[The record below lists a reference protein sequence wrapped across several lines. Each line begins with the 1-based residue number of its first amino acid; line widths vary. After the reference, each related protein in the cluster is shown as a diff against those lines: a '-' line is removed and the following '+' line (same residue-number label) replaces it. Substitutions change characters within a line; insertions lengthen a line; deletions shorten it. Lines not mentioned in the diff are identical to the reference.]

1 MDELI
6 GRTIG
11 PYTLVEPLGQGGMA
25 TVYKGY
31 QQSLNRYVAIKVL
44 RGELARDEKF
54 VARFRREA
62 LAVARLSHPS
72 ILHVYDA
79 GAADGVYYIVMDYA
93 PGGTLKDLMR
103 RGPLS
108 TERAISVATQI
119 AEALDYAHRQGVI
132 HRDVKPSNILLT
144 IDGRPQLTDFGIAK
158 ALYEHEQLTRTGT
171 SIGTPEY
178 MAPEQ
183 IEGQSVDGRA
193 DIYAL
198 GIVLYE
204 MLSGRTP
211 FHAETPMAMV
221 YKQLNDPPPP
231 LRSVGVSVPGW
242 LESVLNQALAKNPAA
257 RFQRASDMAR
267 ALNQEV
273 SVTAPPRPAPPPERR
288 SPSPIPMPAPV
299 TRQRPASRRRSGAAV
314 WLLVGLIAVL
324 LLGLAGGA
332 ALLLGGSGKDTSGGD
347 VVTLVVTSEVVTQVV
362 TSAPVWVTAT
372 NTPQPPPT
380 APAATP
386 EPEWNI
392 PSLQANIENLR
403 FFEAP
408 QQQPPREE
416 RVYSQRFAQSEARYI
431 YYEINLAYPEHSQA
445 VDFALDVVYRNPD
458 GSAFAEF
465 TGNHRIEADWTSS
478 WHSKGWG
485 WDDPGKWPVG
495 TYGVELYVEGEL
507 IATGSFEI
515 Y

>member
-1 MDELI
+1 MDDLV

-44 RGELARDEKF
+44 RGDLARDEKF

-79 GAADGVYYIVMDYA
+79 GAADGIYYIVMDYA
-93 PGGTLKDLMR
+93 PGGTLKDLLR
-103 RGPLS
+103 RGPLAI
-108 TERAISVATQI
+108 ERALSIAEQI

-144 IDGRPQLTDFGIAK
+144 VDGRPQLTDFGIAK

-183 IEGQSVDGRA
+183 IDGQSVDGRA

-211 FHAETPMAMV
+211 FHAETPMALV

-231 LRSVGVSVPGW
+231 LRSVGINVPGW
-242 LESVLNQALAKNPAA
+242 LEGVLNKALAKNPAA
-257 RFQRASDMAR
+257 RFQRASDLAR
-267 ALNQEV
+267 ALHSE
-273 SVTAPPRPAPPPERR
+273 APTGTQPWPAPPQERH
-288 SPSPIPMPAPV
+288 SPSPIPMTAPV

-314 WLLVGLIAVL
+314 WLLVALIAVL

-332 ALLLGGSGKDTSGGD
+332 TLLLSNSRQNTSGG

-362 TSAPVWVTAT
+362 TPAPVWVTPT
-372 NTPQPPPT
+372 NIPQPQPT

-386 EPEWNI
+386 ASEWDI
-392 PSLQANIENLR
+392 PSLQANIESLR
-403 FFEAP
+403 FFEGP
-408 QQQPPREE
+408 QQQPPHEG
-416 RVYSQRFAQSEARYI
+416 RVYSQRFAQSKARYI
-431 YYEINLAYPEHSQA
+431 YYELNLEYAEHSQA
-445 VDFALDVVYRNPD
+445 VDFVLDVIYRSPD
-458 GSAFAEF
+458 GSVFAEL

-485 WDDPGKWPVG
+485 WSDPGKWPIG
-495 TYGVELYVEGEL
+495 TYRVEMYVAGEL
-507 IATGSFEI
+507 VATGSFEI
-515 Y
+515 D